1 MALVT
6 SSEMRKM
13 IEAWE
18 GLRLEAYQDSVGV
31 WTIGYGHTGSDVHPG
46 YVITQGIADDLMEND
61 LHHFEAAVG
70 NMLDGAHTTQEQFD
84 ALVSFSY
91 NLGAGA
97 LKSSTLLKLHQA
109 GRYEDAAN
117 EFEKWDHAGGVVLA
131 GLQRRRSG
139 EAEVYLN
146 GAYTA

>member
-6 SSEMRKM
+6 SSAMRKM
-13 IEAWE
+13 IEEWE

-31 WTIGYGHTGSDVHPG
+31 WTIGYGHTGSDVHEG
-46 YVITQGIADDLMEND
+46 YTITAGQADAILTND
-61 LHHFEAAVG
+61 LHHFELAVG
-70 NMLDGAHTTQEQFD
+70 DMIDGAHTTQEQFD

-97 LKSSTLLKLHQA
+97 LRSSTLLKYHQA

-117 EFEKWDHAGGVVLA
+117 EFEKWDHAGGVVLP
-131 GLQRRRSG
+131 GLRRRRSG